1 MLIKIRYGNTN
12 TYFIKGTGAG
22 LLVDTDFAGT
32 LPAFYKAIKAQGIQV
47 SDITYLLC
55 THYHP
60 DHCGLASELMA
71 QGVKLVVMET
81 QLGSVHYSDPIF
93 ARMPDLHYVP
103 IDESKALVL
112 SSADSRSCLSK
123 MGIDGEIIST
133 PSHSEDSICVMLD
146 EGICLAGDLEPYEY
160 LAAYTDNATLKA
172 DWDKV
177 LSYSPKRICYA
188 HANEKIISD

>member
-1 MLIKIRYGNTN
+1 MLTKIRYGNTN
-12 TYFIKGTGAG
+12 TFFIKGTGAG

-93 ARMPDLHYVP
+93 ARMPDLEYVP
-103 IDESKALVL
+103 VDESKAVVL
-112 SSADSRSCLSK
+112 SSADSRSFLSK

-160 LAAYTDNATLKA
+160 LAAYADNAALDL

-177 LSYSPKRICYA
+177 LSYAPKRICYA
-188 HANEKIISD
+188 HANEKVMCP

>member
-1 MLIKIRYGNTN
+1 MLTKIRYGNTN
-12 TYFIKGTGAG
+12 TFFIKGTGAG

-32 LPAFYKAIKAQGIQV
+32 LPAFYKAIKAQEIQV

-71 QGVKLVVMET
+71 QGVQLVVMEH

-93 ARMPDLHYVP
+93 ARMHDLHYVP
-103 IDESKALVL
+103 VDESKAVVL
-112 SSADSRSCLSK
+112 SSAESRSFLAK
-123 MGIDGEIIST
+123 MGINGEIIST

-160 LAAYTDNATLKA
+160 LAAYADNAALKA

-188 HANEKIISD
+188 HANEKVMCP

>member
-1 MLIKIRYGNTN
+1 MFAKIRYGNTN
-12 TYFIKGTGAG
+12 TFYIKGNGAG
-22 LLVDTDFAGT
+22 ILVDTDFAGT
-32 LPAFYKAIKAQGIQV
+32 LPAFYKAAKAQGVSV
-47 SDITYLLC
+47 SDIAYVLC

-60 DHCGLASELMA
+60 DHCGLASSLMA
-71 QGVKLVVMET
+71 QGVKLLVMESQT
-81 QLGSVHYSDPIF
+81 GSLHYSDPIF
-93 ARMPDLHYVP
+93 AKQPHLEYVP
-103 IDESKALVL
+103 IEDDKALVL
-112 SSADSRSCLSK
+112 SFANSRSFLSNL
-123 MGIDGEIIST
+123 GIEGEIIST

>member
-1 MLIKIRYGNTN
+1 MVTKLKYGNTN
-12 TYFIKGTGAG
+12 TFFISGKDGG
-22 LLVDTDFAGT
+22 LLVDTDYAGT
-32 LPAFYKAIKAQGIQV
+32 LSSFYKVIKEQDIKL
-47 SDITYLLC
+47 SDITYVLA

-60 DHCGLASELMA
+60 DHVGLVSELMK
-71 QGVKLVVMET
+71 QGVKLLLLDAQLPYVHFADEIFDRDKRLNYEAITTENAVVISSSESRNFLKS
-81 QLGSVHYSDPIF
+81 LGIS
-93 ARMPDLHYVP
+93 
-103 IDESKALVL
+103 
-112 SSADSRSCLSK
+112 
-123 MGIDGEIIST
+123 GEIIFT
-133 PSHSEDSICVMLD
+133 TSHSEDSICVMLD